1 MAIEKGLYG
10 MPEGIDGE
18 LMGEEM
24 APDAMVGIDV
34 VTEGDL
40 PVMVE
45 LEDGSVEI
53 TLGEEIEEID
63 AAPFDANLAD
73 YLDDGQLQE
82 IASELCEAIDGDTSA
97 RREWADS
104 YVRGIGS

>member
-10 MPEGIDGE
+10 MPEGIE
-18 LMGEEM
+18 EMGEPDAVIEM
-24 APDAMVGIDV
+24 AIATD
-34 VTEGDL
+34 EDL

-53 TLGEEIEEID
+53 SFGEETTEID

-73 YLDDGQLQE
+73 YLEDNQLEE
-82 IASELCEAIDGDTSA
+82 ISGDLCEAV
-97 RREWADS
+97 RRR
-104 YVRGIGS
+104 YGSSK

>member
-24 APDAMVGIDV
+24 APDAMVEMAIATD
-34 VTEGDL
+34 EDM
-40 PVMVE
+40 PVMIE

-53 TLGEEIEEID
+53 SFGEEPDD
-63 AAPFDANLAD
+63 ADMAPFDANLAE
-73 YLDDGQLQE
+73 YLDDGQLTE
-82 IASELCEAIDGDTSA
+82 ISG
-97 RREWADS
+97 
-104 YVRGIGS
+104 GS